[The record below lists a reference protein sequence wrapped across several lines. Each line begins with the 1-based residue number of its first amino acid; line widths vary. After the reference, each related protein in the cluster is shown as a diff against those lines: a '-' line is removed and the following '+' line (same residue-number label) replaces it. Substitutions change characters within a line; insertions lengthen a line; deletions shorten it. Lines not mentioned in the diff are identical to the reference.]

1 MSETK
6 ARNKEDI
13 CHDTPRT
20 DIWPNHTAVVLQVT
34 SLCTIMQ
41 WWVGVAHGFPW
52 FLGRLCYSVPKT
64 ISASSTHD
72 TISVTD
78 QIPLTVWDF
87 SQLYLQVAFIR
98 LCSKHIV
105 YTNLFSPR
113 NNPRPRYCHSCF
125 YK

>member
-1 MSETK
+1 MIHVNIQPQDSVRQMSETK

-13 CHDTPRT
+13 CRDTPRT

-78 QIPLTVWDF
+78 QIPDRVGLLQAVPTGSIYQALF
-87 SQLYLQVAFIR
+87 KAHCIHQLV
-98 LCSKHIV
+98 
-105 YTNLFSPR
+105 
-113 NNPRPRYCHSCF
+113 
-125 YK
+125 